1 MEIRFFYLFWL
12 GYLINTILHTIFAIK
27 YWVVSK
33 KIKCIMGQEDRNI
46 ETKAYVLIIYQI
58 ISFISTNIVYF
69 KADWK

>member
-1 MEIRFFYLFWL
+1 
-12 GYLINTILHTIFAIK
+12 
-27 YWVVSK
+27 
-33 KIKCIMGQEDRNI
+33 MGQEDRNI